1 MTVRAAVSKLLVEEH
16 ADVLREAVRVMLR
29 EVMEAE
35 VSTAAGADSDERVAQ
50 RNGYRGREW
59 DTRVGT
65 IELAIPRLRTGSL
78 RAPAP
83 LRLPRRTE
91 HQHRDGAARS
101 RSPYFFNGDDG
112 PLRRPALL
120 ACRPGKSAH
129 TDPWGARQG
138 HNAWLGRG
146 RGRDGLNPRGGLD
159 DRVCVVTR
167 ASLIERAQ
175 DATNPHGDERGA
187 ADGDHYQDDEDGPV

>member
-65 IELAIPRLRTGSL
+65 IELAIPRLRTGSNGFCASDRRL
-78 RAPAP
+78 SFGADPALDKVHAAGTCSATSP
-83 LRLPRRTE
+83 AANRTSTSRWCGAKPQPVLLQRR
-91 HQHRDGAARS
+91 
-101 RSPYFFNGDDG
+101 
-112 PLRRPALL
+112 RRPAT
-120 ACRPGKSAH
+120 PPSA
-129 TDPWGARQG
+129 TGLPSRQ
-138 HNAWLGRG
+138 
-146 RGRDGLNPRGGLD
+146 
-159 DRVCVVTR
+159 
-167 ASLIERAQ
+167 ERAHR
-175 DATNPHGDERGA
+175 PVGCVP
-187 ADGDHYQDDEDGPV
+187 GPQRLARTRSWTRWSQPSRRFR